1 METFIE
7 ESLHLL
13 QQSQFTAT
21 LAIDA
26 TLTPGSAASDN
37 LKSFTKKFQE
47 ETGAEMTRLGDE
59 LAQLTNDA
67 LSDNI
72 LSAEEFAVIEEKRKE
87 LRPIRTSWPRWRS
100 TAAGENSLDAP
111 REGAGRRKLAEVS
124 RLTTEALQE
133 NLDHADTSLTM
144 TLGQLWLEY
153 PDGGAEYDRMLQ
165 SILTDDAKNRGSYV
179 LDSLRWIWGR
189 CRRIS
194 KSLSISFPR
203 LWTKA

>member
-1 METFIE
+1 M
-7 ESLHLL
+7 
-13 QQSQFTAT
+13 
-21 LAIDA
+21 
-26 TLTPGSAASDN
+26 
-37 LKSFTKKFQE
+37 KSFTKKFQE

-87 LRPIRTSWPRWRS
+87 LQAYTDKLAEVEIHGRLAKIQ
-100 TAAGENSLDAP
+100 LDAP
-111 REGAGRRKLAEVS
+111 REGLDAESFAEVS

-165 SILTDDAKNRGSYV
+165 SIPDGRCRKTGAAMCWTACG
-179 LDSLRWIWGR
+179 WIWGR